1 MELDYDYIICGGGIA
16 GLLLASKFSNDSY
29 YNDKSILILDPDFP
43 KIKNDRTL
51 CFWDKKKS
59 DWDSLLTSSWENVI
73 FKNGL
78 EEKSLDLNPLNYK
91 MLSSISFYK
100 YTNSII
106 KNNTNI
112 QVLNDKVL
120 NFKDYK
126 SHCLV
131 ETNKK
136 TFKSSK
142 VFNSILDWN
151 SIKNDQ
157 KFPLLIQHF
166 EGWVIKTKNNFFDS
180 EKATFMDFSI
190 DQNSTTQFM
199 YILPFSKTEA
209 LVEYTLFSKKLL
221 DENKYKSAI
230 EDYLFESGIKN
241 YIIKSKEAGKIPMTC
256 FPFFESN
263 TKNILNI
270 GSAGGWSKPS
280 TGYTFKNIDKNTSK
294 IIDFVKSNSSFK
306 NFINK
311 NRFWFYD
318 LIFLDVLYE
327 KNHLGKNLFSNMF
340 KKNDPKTIFKFLDNK
355 SSFFEEL
362 KIMLSF
368 PKTIFLSA
376 VVKRF
381 FKGL

>member
-100 YTNSII
+100 YTNPII

-112 QVLNDKVL
+112 HVLNDKVL

-136 TFKSSK
+136 TYKSSK

-157 KFPLLIQHF
+157 KFPLLVQHF

-221 DENKYKSAI
+221 EENKYKSAI
-230 EDYLFESGIKN
+230 EDYLFKSGVNDYSIV
-241 YIIKSKEAGKIPMTC
+241 SKEAGQIPMTC
-256 FPFFESN
+256 YPFFESN
-263 TKNILNI
+263 SKNILNI

-376 VVKRF
+376 VVKRL

>member
-1 MELDYDYIICGGGIA
+1 MWWRNCR
-16 GLLLASKFSNDSY
+16 SFTCFKVSNDSY

-376 VVKRF
+376 VVKRL

>member
-100 YTNSII
+100 YTNPII

-112 QVLNDKVL
+112 HVLNDKVL

-136 TFKSSK
+136 TYKSSK

-157 KFPLLIQHF
+157 KFPLLVQHF

>member
-221 DENKYKSAI
+221 EENKYKSAI
-230 EDYLFESGIKN
+230 EDYLFKSGVNDYSIV
-241 YIIKSKEAGKIPMTC
+241 SKEAGQIPMTC
-256 FPFFESN
+256 YPFFESN
-263 TKNILNI
+263 SKNILNI

-376 VVKRF
+376 VVKRL

>member
-256 FPFFESN
+256 FPFFESK
-263 TKNILNI
+263 TKKILNI

-376 VVKRF
+376 VVKRL